1 MLQELVVVS
10 LAAAIGWELIR
21 YFTPVDIPARAAP
34 VIVIAVA
41 LLFTLA
47 FHFSVV
53 MAFAGAGGVAVF
65 HKITGSVPVDH
76 VSYPLRRK
84 KKFALPR
91 EMTRG
96 SHRIP
101 EL

>member
-1 MLQELVVVS
+1 MLQELIVVS

-21 YFTPVDIPARAAP
+21 YFTPVDIPVRVAP
-34 VIVIAVA
+34 VIVIIVA
-41 LLFTLA
+41 LLFTLF
-47 FHFSVV
+47 FHLSVI
-53 MAFAGAGGVAVF
+53 MAFAAAGGVAIF
-65 HKITGSVPVDH
+65 HRITGATPVEH
-76 VSYPLRRK
+76 MTYSLRKK

-91 EMTRG
+91 EMTRT

>member
-10 LAAAIGWELIR
+10 LASAIGWELIR
-21 YFTPVDIPARAAP
+21 YFTPVDIPVRVAP

-47 FHFSVV
+47 FHFSIV
-53 MAFAGAGGVAVF
+53 MGFAAAGGVAVF
-65 HKITGSVPVDH
+65 HRVTGANSIDH
-76 VSYPLRRK
+76 MSYSLRRK

-91 EMTRG
+91 EMSRG